1 MIRAVSFEGTTF
13 APIPSKFEAGTPNV
27 AGAVGLGATMD
38 YLATLDWDA
47 VTVHEDEV
55 LQYAIES
62 IGSVPGVKLLGM
74 AKDRTAV
81 VSFLMD
87 GVHAHDVGT
96 IVDQDGVA
104 IRTGHHCAQPVMEFY
119 GVAATA
125 RASFALY
132 NTKDEVDKL
141 VTALHRVG
149 EVFG

>member
-1 MIRAVSFEGTTF
+1 MQIRLLCLVAALLAAPVRAAVDD
-13 APIPSKFEAGTPNV
+13 P
-27 AGAVGLGATMD
+27 D
-38 YLATLDWDA
+38 
-47 VTVHEDEV
+47 
-55 LQYAIES
+55 
-62 IGSVPGVKLLGM
+62 
-74 AKDRTAV
+74 
-81 VSFLMD
+81 
-87 GVHAHDVGT
+87 AHDVGT

-119 GVAATA
+119 GVEATA